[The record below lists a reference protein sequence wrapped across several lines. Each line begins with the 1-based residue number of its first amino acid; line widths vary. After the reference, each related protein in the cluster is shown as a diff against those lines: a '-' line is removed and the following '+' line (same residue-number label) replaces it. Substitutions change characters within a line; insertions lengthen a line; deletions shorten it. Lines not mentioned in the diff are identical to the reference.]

1 MRAPGRSLSTRLE
14 GMVIRVKMTASPSCI
29 ARAAAA
35 RTSSHRVPKAW
46 LRQALCGV
54 TLAACGA
61 SFVAC
66 DEQVPSD
73 EPMGLVVTPLTG
85 TSCGNPDAPNPGPDP
100 FADAPR
106 VTVGVRV
113 FDEAKKEWETIKSS
127 SRTIRAGQAVKLS
140 RVPAGPDREVIV
152 FAQGASQQWYGRDTG
167 VDVVRN
173 ADNSAAMVLTR
184 MGGMSCAPT
193 PQGIVNTVFPAAV
206 TLGDGRVLV
215 TGGFTQVA
223 DGKLTGASSQA
234 FLFDPRTGLSEP
246 LGSIGV
252 GRAGHAAVYLEA
264 TNKVVLIGGMTELS
278 IDTGTLFPYTFDSAD
293 GLDDYVLFDVA
304 TKAFTPGTE
313 RMVAKRG
320 FPRTALMSD
329 GTVLITGGG
338 EWPIDPDGTDQIEA
352 DFFDPEANDLR
363 GGLQD
368 MAAPL
373 RSFYWRA
380 GHSMTFIG
388 NSDEGLSSYLIWGGT
403 TPNRSL
409 GHPAEVYRQSGRQRD
424 GVNGTFAEVII
435 TGEVPPFSYFH
446 ETTRLADG
454 RFLATGGARTNGSV
468 LEAPVAEEAWL
479 LTYNAVP
486 QPVLQT
492 VQVPGFGPGRVF
504 HTALTSDGVTVSV
517 IGGWSPLNPAETV
530 VKSFDALARAWRN
543 EDGANA
549 GTTGRGGHAAVL
561 TPSGAILL
569 VGGEASGSTAPTAR
583 MAAEIYT
590 PATLPLP

>member
-1 MRAPGRSLSTRLE
+1 M
-14 GMVIRVKMTASPSCI
+14 
-29 ARAAAA
+29 
-35 RTSSHRVPKAW
+35 
-46 LRQALCGV
+46 
-54 TLAACGA
+54 
-61 SFVAC
+61 AC
-66 DEQVPSD
+66 DEQVPSE
-73 EPMGLVVTPLTG
+73 EPIGLAVTPLTG
-85 TSCGNPDAPNPGPDP
+85 TSCGNPDAPTPGPDP
-100 FADAPR
+100 FADAPK

-113 FDEAKKEWETIKSS
+113 FDEVTRVWETISSS

-167 VDVVRN
+167 VNVVRN
-173 ADNSAAMVLTR
+173 ADNTAAMVLTR
-184 MGGMSCAPT
+184 FGGMSCAPT

-223 DGKLTGASSQA
+223 GNKLTGASSQA

-252 GRAGHAAVYLEA
+252 GRAGHAAVYLEE
-264 TNKVVLIGGMTELS
+264 TNKVVLIGGMTELG
-278 IDTGTLFPYTFDSAD
+278 IDTGKLFPYVFDAAD

-313 RMVAKRG
+313 RMVAARG

-338 EWPIDPDGTDQIEA
+338 EWPFDPDSTAQIEA
-352 DFFDPEANDLR
+352 DFFDPEANDMA

-368 MAAPL
+368 MSAPL

-380 GHSMTFIG
+380 GHSITFVG
-388 NSDEGLSSYLIWGGT
+388 NSAEGLSTYLIWGGT

-435 TGEVPPFSYFH
+435 TGEPPGFTYFH

-454 RFLATGGARTNGSV
+454 RFLATGGARVNGNSM
-468 LEAPVAEEAWL
+468 EAPLADEAWL
-479 LTYNAVP
+479 LTYNAEP
-486 QPVLQT
+486 LPVLQT
-492 VQVPGFGPGRVF
+492 VRVAGLGPGRVF
-504 HTALTSDGVTVSV
+504 HTALTADGVTVSV
-517 IGGWSPLNPAETV
+517 LGGWSPLSPAETV
-530 VKSFDALARAWRN
+530 VKSFDAVARAWRN

-549 GTTGRGGHAAVL
+549 GTTGRGGQAAVL

-569 VGGEASGSTAPTAR
+569 VGGETTGETAPSGR

-590 PATLPLP
+590 PATLPVP